1 MKSCSTCHGTYPDS
15 YMLCPQDGTALKKAD
30 PWAEGAVIRGKYRIL
45 SKIGQG
51 GMGAVYKALHLPF
64 QELRALKV
72 MSPDLLND
80 QAFVKRFEHEAILAR
95 KLQHPNAV
103 RVEDIDTTEE
113 GQPFI
118 VMEYIEGRSLKS
130 SIETESPMPASRVC
144 PIIKQVASALD
155 AAHRLGIVHRDVKP
169 ENIILVQGPDGEL
182 AKVLDFG
189 VAKMNERVSETA
201 GWNLTQTGTLLGTPS
216 YMSPE
221 QALGKRGDELDG
233 RSDIYSLGVVM
244 YQMLTGELPLKA
256 ETPFEILTALVH
268 TPPKPIGEVRPD
280 LHLHI
285 PEPLANLAMRTLEK
299 DRELRP
305 PTARALIQELEH
317 AEEEVRELA
326 GMARPPA
333 TPARLTK
340 GPEEKAEQDRRAW
353 EQAEQ
358 ERRKQ
363 ERAEAERLEA
373 GRVEAERLARE
384 RTEQERLAQEQAEHE
399 RQERE
404 RAEAERR
411 KAEQAESKRLARER
425 AEQERLA
432 QEQAEHERQER
443 ERVEAERRKAKRA
456 EAKRLARERAEQER
470 LAQEQAEHE
479 RQEQER
485 AEAERRKAERAEA
498 KRLARERAE
507 QERRA
512 GEGTESVW
520 RHTGVTIL
528 VAILAV
534 ASGIGLW
541 WYFHSKGRQTEVAD
555 ILRTGETYLDRREYG
570 KAIAEFQHGLEVYP
584 TNQELKGKLD
594 QARKDANQVDVQK
607 KISDAL
613 KAGEEYLQQGK
624 YEEAIREFQNGLEL
638 DPTNEEL
645 KSKLDQA
652 QETGKQADVQNRIS
666 EALMKG
672 KAYLDRREYEK
683 AIAEFQIGLE
693 LDPTN
698 QELKG
703 RLDQAQAAKEAAVRK
718 ATTDALKSGQAYMDR
733 GEYDGA
739 IREFQNALKLDP
751 TNRELK
757 RRIDQAQRAKAE
769 EEKLKIK
776 P

>member
-1 MKSCSTCHGTYPDS
+1 MKSCSTCHATYPDS

-103 RVEDIDTTEE
+103 RVEDIDATEE

-130 SIETESPMPASRVC
+130 SIETESPLPAWRVC

-189 VAKMNERVSETA
+189 VAKMNDRVSETA

-280 LHLHI
+280 LRI
-285 PEPLANLAMRTLEK
+285 PGPLANLVMRTLEK

-305 PTARALIQELEH
+305 STARALIQELEH
-317 AEEEVRELA
+317 AEESREPV
-326 GMARPPA
+326 GMPRPRA

-373 GRVEAERLARE
+373 GRVEA
-384 RTEQERLAQEQAEHE
+384 
-399 RQERE
+399 
-404 RAEAERR
+404 
-411 KAEQAESKRLARER
+411 KRLARER

-432 QEQAEHERQER
+432 QEQAEHERRER
-443 ERVEAERRKAKRA
+443 ERAEADRRKAEQA
-456 EAKRLARERAEQER
+456 EADRLAREGAEQKRLAR
-470 LAQEQAEHE
+470 EQAEHE

-485 AEAERRKAERAEA
+485 AQAERRKAERAEADRLAREGAEQKRLAREQAEHERQEQERAQAERRKAERAEA

-507 QERRA
+507 QRRRA
-512 GEGTESVW
+512 GEGAESVW

-555 ILRTGETYLDRREYG
+555 ILRTGEAYLDRREYG
-570 KAIAEFQHGLEVYP
+570 KAIAEFQHGLELDP
-584 TNQELKGKLD
+584 TNQELKGKLA
-594 QARKDANQVDVQK
+594 QARKDVNQADVQK

-638 DPTNEEL
+638 DRTNEEL
-645 KSKLDQA
+645 RSKLDQA

-666 EALMKG
+666 EALVKG
-672 KAYLDRREYEK
+672 KTYLDRREYEK

-703 RLDQAQAAKEAAVRK
+703 RLDEAQAAKEAAVRK
-718 ATTDALKSGQAYMDR
+718 ATTNALKSGQAYMDQ
-733 GEYDGA
+733 GEYDRA

-757 RRIDQAQRAKAE
+757 RRIDQAQRARAE
-769 EEKLKIK
+769 EDKLEIK